1 MLKGTSKALSRAQ
14 QTLQVLTGGRQKEGS
29 GDGEGA
35 ERSPLALAREWEGV
49 QRPDRR
55 PNGAVIGMSVLV
67 GLFCSLIGLFIGLI

>member
-1 MLKGTSKALSRAQ
+1 VLKGTSKALSRAQ

-29 GDGEGA
+29 GDGAGA